1 MSFFDKKEEVT
12 SIELT
17 PYGRHLL
24 SLGKLK
30 PSYYAFFDDDILY
43 NVEAGGTTETSSQ
56 IKTRILNE
64 TPYLKPNYLFENLN
78 DNVARSETYLQAEK
92 IRYPSSDTKLYYL
105 QKPIGT
111 CKETSKESAAF
122 KATFIQNSSSLGSK
136 FLTGS
141 QGGDQQIAQVD
152 VRFDYTLKIK
162 NQNKQG
168 NTTGVPFVKPEF
180 RSKIFADGTYI
191 DIEFEKMIVQLL
203 EDNGFNL
210 TDSFEI
216 EAFKQDQ
223 VNATQYDQ
231 LKFLPKQRKVVD
243 GFLLDEEQISTIEP
257 TPEYVEYYFDLL
269 VDKEIAIADI
279 CEGVSELKSKD
290 IFVDIDFE
298 CPDLQGQDVN
308 IYTSRI
314 NPSDIEVCD

>member
-1 MSFFDKKEEVT
+1 MSFFDKKEEVI

-24 SLGKLK
+24 SVGKLK
-30 PSYYAFFDDDILY
+30 PSYYAFFDDDIVY
-43 NVEAGGTTETSSQ
+43 NIQSVGGSETSAQ
-56 IKTRILNE
+56 IKDRILNN

-78 DNVARSETYLQAEK
+78 DNVARSETYLSDEG

-122 KATFIQNSSSLGSK
+122 KATFIQNSSSFGSK
-136 FLTGS
+136 FITGS

-152 VRFDYTLKIK
+152 VRFDYTLKVK
-162 NQNKQG
+162 NQNKQP
-168 NTTGVPFVKPEF
+168 NDVGVNFVKPEF

-203 EDNGFNL
+203 EENGFNL
-210 TDSFEI
+210 TDSLEV
-216 EAFKQDQ
+216 EVFKQDQ
-223 VNATQYDQ
+223 ANTSSYEQ
-231 LKFLPKQRKVVD
+231 LKFVPKQRKVVD
-243 GFLLDEEQISTIEP
+243 DILLDDEILSDITP

-279 CEGVSELKSKD
+279 CEGVTELKARD
-290 IFVDIDFE
+290 IFVDIDIE
-298 CPDLQGQDVN
+298 CPDLQGKDVN

>member
-1 MSFFDKKEEVT
+1 MSFFNKKEEVI

-30 PSYYAFFDDDILY
+30 PSHYAFFDDDVIY
-43 NVEAGGTTETSSQ
+43 NIQAAGGTESSAQ
-56 IKTRILNE
+56 IKGRILSE

-78 DNVARSETYLQAEK
+78 DNVAV
-92 IRYPSSDTKLYYL
+92 
-105 QKPIGT
+105 
-111 CKETSKESAAF
+111 
-122 KATFIQNSSSLGSK
+122 N
-136 FLTGS
+136 
-141 QGGDQQIAQVD
+141 
-152 VRFDYTLKIK
+152 FDYTLKIK
-162 NQNKQG
+162 NQNKQS
-168 NTTGVPFVKPEF
+168 NTTGVNFVKPEF
-180 RSKIFADGTYI
+180 RSTIFADGTYI

-203 EDNGFNL
+203 EENAFNL
-210 TDSFEI
+210 TDSFDI
-216 EAFKQDQ
+216 EVFKQDA
-223 VNATQYDQ
+223 ATIVRYDQ

-243 GFLLDEEQISTIEP
+243 GFLVDDEVMPIIDP

-269 VDKEIAIADI
+269 V
-279 CEGVSELKSKD
+279 KD
-290 IFVDIDFE
+290 IFVDIDIE

>member
-1 MSFFDKKEEVT
+1 MSFFNKKEEVI

-17 PYGRHLL
+17 PYGRHLM
-24 SLGKLK
+24 SIGKLK
-30 PSYYAFFDDDILY
+30 PSYYAFFDDDVIY
-43 NVEAGGTTETSSQ
+43 NLEAAGVSETSAQ
-56 IKTRILNE
+56 IKTRILDE

-78 DNVARSETYLQAEK
+78 ENVTRSETYLQAED

-111 CKETSKESAAF
+111 CKEISKESAAF
-122 KATFIQNSSSLGSK
+122 AATFIQNSSSLGSK
-136 FLTGS
+136 FLEGI
-141 QGGDQQIAQVD
+141 QGGAQQIAQVD
-152 VRFDYTLKIK
+152 VNFNYTLKTK
-162 NQNKQG
+162 NKNKQS
-168 NTTGVPFVKPEF
+168 NTTAVNFVKPEF
-180 RSKIFADGTYI
+180 RSNIFNDGTYI

-203 EDNGFNL
+203 EKNGFSL

-216 EAFKQDQ
+216 EVYKKDPASISR
-223 VNATQYDQ
+223 YDQ
-231 LKFLPKQRKVVD
+231 LKFLPKERKIVD
-243 GFLLDEEQISTIEP
+243 GFLLDDEKISTIEP

-279 CEGVSELKSKD
+279 CEGVNELKAKD
-290 IFVDIDFE
+290 IFVDIDIE

>member
-1 MSFFDKKEEVT
+1 MSFFNKKEEVI

-30 PSYYAFFDDDILY
+30 PSHYAFFDDDVIY
-43 NVEAGGTTETSSQ
+43 NIQAAGGTESSAQ
-56 IKTRILNE
+56 IKGRILSE

-78 DNVARSETYLQAEK
+78 DNVAKSETYLQAEE

-111 CKETSKESAAF
+111 CKETSRSSTAF

-152 VRFDYTLKIK
+152 VNFDYTLKIK
-162 NQNKQG
+162 NQNKQS
-168 NTTGVPFVKPEF
+168 NTTGVNFVKPEF
-180 RSKIFADGTYI
+180 RSTIFADGTYI

-203 EDNGFNL
+203 EENAFNL
-210 TDSFEI
+210 TDSFDI
-216 EAFKQDQ
+216 EVFKQDA
-223 VNATQYDQ
+223 ATIVRYDQ

-243 GFLLDEEQISTIEP
+243 GFLVDDEVMPIIDP

-279 CEGVSELKSKD
+279 CEGINELKVKD
-290 IFVDIDFE
+290 IFVDIDIE

>member
-1 MSFFDKKEEVT
+1 MSFFDKKQDVV

-24 SLGKLK
+24 SLGKLR
-30 PSYYAFFDDDILY
+30 PSYYAFFDDDVIY
-43 NVEAGGTTETSSQ
+43 NLEAAGGTETSAQ
-56 IKTRILNE
+56 IKSRILSE
-64 TPYLKPNYLFENLN
+64 TPYLNPNYLFENLN
-78 DNVARSETYLQAEK
+78 DNVGRSETYLQAED

-111 CKETSKESAAF
+111 CKETSRESAAF

-136 FLTGS
+136 FITGS
-141 QGGDQQIAQVD
+141 QGGDQQVSQVD

-162 NQNKQG
+162 NQNKQA
-168 NTTGVPFVKPEF
+168 NTTGVSFVRPEF
-180 RSKIFADGTYI
+180 RSKIFDDGTYV
-191 DIEFEKMIVQLL
+191 DVEFEKMIVQLL

-216 EAFKQDQ
+216 EVFKQDQ
-223 VNATQYDQ
+223 ANATKYDQ
-231 LKFLPKQRKVVD
+231 LKFLPKQRKIVD
-243 GFLLDEEQISTIEP
+243 GFLLDDEEISTIEP

-269 VDKEIAIADI
+269 VDKEIAISDI
-279 CEGVSELKSKD
+279 CEGVTELKSRD
-290 IFVDIDFE
+290 IFVDIDIE